1 MPIWIWY
8 RKKETAREYSCITPV
23 IHNLKQLVFFFWEH
37 LDSPQNIQLRILKQL
52 AKWTTIERFI
62 HLHSERTHTP
72 SVSDDN
78 SLLGSPYYRCRIVD
92 VLANNKHIPP
102 FSRTIERWK
111 VTKIIQKY
119 IIRQGCIRLAC
130 TKHVSMGFDRKTRPS
145 IASDV
150 LSSGKYINN
159 TDAARCHCSQMY
171 HGKKRYYLF
180 SLGSLTFIKFYIGD
194 LQ

>member
-23 IHNLKQLVFFFWEH
+23 ILNLKQLVFFFWEH

-72 SVSDDN
+72 SVSDDSSMMAN
-78 SLLGSPYYRCRIVD
+78 PYYRCRIF
-92 VLANNKHIPP
+92 LLCYWELEGNKNCSKK
-102 FSRTIERWK
+102 FF
-111 VTKIIQKY
+111 
-119 IIRQGCIRLAC
+119 RQGCIRMAC
-130 TKHVSMGFDRKTRPS
+130 TKHVSMGCDWKTRPS

-150 LSSGKYINN
+150 LSSSKYINN
-159 TDAARCHCSQMY
+159 TDAGRCYSSEMY

-180 SLGSLTFIKFYIGD
+180 FIGCIWYP
-194 LQ
+194 

>member
-1 MPIWIWY
+1 MCLQI
-8 RKKETAREYSCITPV
+8 
-23 IHNLKQLVFFFWEH
+23 
-37 LDSPQNIQLRILKQL
+37 IL
-52 AKWTTIERFI
+52 
-62 HLHSERTHTP
+62 
-72 SVSDDN
+72 
-78 SLLGSPYYRCRIVD
+78 
-92 VLANNKHIPP
+92 P

-119 IIRQGCIRLAC
+119 IFRQGCIRLAC

-180 SLGSLTFIKFYIGD
+180 SLGPFNIHKNSILVTYNKKCHMYSFRLTIGTVELGLAQLTTTKCAIFMSCTGYMASNRFTPTSASLPDLLNGPGIKVLDCEIFPRRKH
-194 LQ
+194 LQSTN